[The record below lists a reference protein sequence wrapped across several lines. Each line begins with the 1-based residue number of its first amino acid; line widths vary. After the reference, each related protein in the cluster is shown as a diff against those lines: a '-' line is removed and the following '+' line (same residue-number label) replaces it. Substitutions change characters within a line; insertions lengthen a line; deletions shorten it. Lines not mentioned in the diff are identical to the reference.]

1 MEHLLLTIAT
11 IGAAALGRG
20 LTGRDILDPR
30 TLLIGVLASFVGL
43 SVTLIVGN
51 DLSPL
56 LACALALGLSAY
68 PPVEEEPDPRE
79 E

>member
-30 TLLIGVLASFVGL
+30 TLLIGVLAAVVGL
-43 SVTLIVGN
+43 SVTIVVGT

-68 PPVEEEPDPRE
+68 PSVEESMDQSE
-79 E
+79 